1 MTINGEQSQQ
11 VSQPVILVVDD
22 EAIVL
27 RVLRGILANHGYRV
41 LAAVSGKEAIE
52 VFRREP
58 HIDLLL
64 TDVVMPG
71 MTGPELAE
79 LLLTLDPGLRMLFT
93 AGMPDSPLIRECI
106 IDRDHAFIAKPF
118 LPSELL
124 AAVRQ
129 VLASPRLAARAQA

>member
-1 MTINGEQSQQ
+1 MNGEHSDQMP
-11 VSQPVILVVDD
+11 QPVILVVDD

-41 LAAVSGKEAIE
+41 LAAASGDEALDL
-52 VFRREP
+52 FRREP

-71 MTGPELAE
+71 VTGPELAE
-79 LLLTLDPGLRMLFT
+79 TLLMLDPGLRVLFT

-106 IDRDHAFIAKPF
+106 IERDHAFIPKPF
-118 LPSELL
+118 LPLELV

-129 VLASPRLAARAQA
+129 VLGAPHLAAGAQA